1 MAGAICLFFFL
12 LPPAAPAAPV
22 PVCQKLGQWQRCCFF
37 SLLPCRCFCS
47 SCYCR
52 CCCCCTRCCF
62 AAAAA
67 AAAPTAPPLLP
78 PLAPCVCLVC
88 SPSLFPTKG
97 QPLKGR
103 VPPGSGLSP
112 LWTPTQ
118 AAAPFHMEKNGDDD
132 DDVKCFILGKPL
144 K

>member
-1 MAGAICLFFFL
+1 MPLFLPANGWRHLPLLLLASSCCSCCTCSRVPKARPMAALLLL
-12 LPPAAPAAPV
+12 LP
-22 PVCQKLGQWQRCCFF
+22 
-37 SLLPCRCFCS
+37 SSCRCFFF
-47 SCYCR
+47 SCY
-52 CCCCCTRCCF
+52 CCCCTRCCF

-88 SPSLFPTKG
+88 SPSLPTKG

-103 VPPGSGLSP
+103 VPPGLGLSP

-118 AAAPFHMEKNGDDD
+118 VAAPFHMENGDG
-132 DDVKCFILGKPL
+132 DVKCFILGKPL

>member
-22 PVCQKLGQWQRCCFF
+22 FVCQKLGQWQRCCFF
-37 SLLPCRCFCS
+37 CSLPG
-47 SCYCR
+47 
-52 CCCCCTRCCF
+52 
-62 AAAAA
+62 AAASSPPAA
-67 AAAPTAPPLLP
+67 AAAPAAALLLLLLLPLLP
-78 PLAPCVCLVC
+78 PPSSSSCSLCVCLVC
-88 SPSLFPTKG
+88 SPSLPTKG

-103 VPPGSGLSP
+103 VPPGLGLSP

-118 AAAPFHMEKNGDDD
+118 AAAPFHMENGDDD